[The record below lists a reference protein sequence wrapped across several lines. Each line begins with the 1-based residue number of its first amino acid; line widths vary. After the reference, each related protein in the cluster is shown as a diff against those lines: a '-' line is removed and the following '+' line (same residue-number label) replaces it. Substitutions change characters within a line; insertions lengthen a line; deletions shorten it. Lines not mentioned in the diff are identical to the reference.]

1 MENETF
7 YGDGHKQFSKLSS
20 RVENYFRPA
29 KSVLH
34 RSFEI
39 SALHVKASAQK
50 RINGSSALLFSVDEK
65 LKASLRR
72 FNRRSIR
79 TDRSHRVYVRLSKT
93 QNNVT

>member
-50 RINGSSALLFSVDEK
+50 RINGYSALLFSVDEK
-65 LKASLRR
+65 
-72 FNRRSIR
+72 
-79 TDRSHRVYVRLSKT
+79 
-93 QNNVT
+93 